1 MMSNNNFSANSRIDS
16 IDVFRAVTMFFMI
29 FVNDLWTL
37 TNVPSWLRHVKMN
50 VDGLGFA
57 DAIFPIFLFIV
68 GLSIPLAINRSIE
81 NKSST
86 VNIIKNIGIRTI
98 ALVVMGLF
106 MVNYKYLNIDLL
118 AIDKH
123 LWKIIMA
130 TGIFLVWM
138 HYRSITGLSQKQVKL
153 LQFTGIA
160 LLAALAISYQ
170 GGPTD
175 NPHWM
180 KIHWWGILGV
190 IGWAYL
196 VSALLYL
203 VIGQRIAL
211 LVATVALLHFFNVQE
226 FGAFIQGTPALGE
239 GRPAIDLI
247 VSASRYALVMSGVL
261 ATVIYLRLSK
271 NGQEQWF
278 LYILLALGAISLIYG
293 FLLKPYWGGISKIR
307 TTPSFTGIC
316 AGIGFIGLA
325 VFYLVVD
332 KFQCKKWA
340 DPIATAG
347 TSTLTCYLLPYILY
361 PVIALLALKLPEY
374 LTTGYVGIV
383 KSLLFAY
390 LVIYLTGLLGK
401 INIKLKV

>member
-1 MMSNNNFSANSRIDS
+1 MGQSGCNVNQRIDS

-37 TNVPSWLRHVKMN
+37 TNVPSWLRHVKIN

-68 GLSIPLAINRSIE
+68 GLSIPLAINRSVE
-81 NKSST
+81 NKSGT
-86 VNIIKNIGIRTI
+86 VKIIKHIGVRTI
-98 ALVVMGLF
+98 ALVTMGLF
-106 MVNYKYLNIDLL
+106 MVNYKYLNVDLL
-118 AIDKH
+118 LIDKQ
-123 LWKIIMA
+123 LWKILMA
-130 TGIFLVWM
+130 VGIFLVWM
-138 HYRSITGLSQKQVKL
+138 HYRSITILSKKQVL
-153 LQFTGIA
+153 FLQFTGIA
-160 LLAALAISYQ
+160 LLATLALTYQ
-170 GGPTD
+170 GGETD

-180 KIHWWGILGV
+180 KIHWWGILGA

-211 LVATVALLHFFNVQE
+211 LAATVVLLNFFNVQE
-226 FGAFIQGTPALGE
+226 FGAFIKGTPAVGE
-239 GRPAIDLI
+239 GRPAIDFI

-271 NGQEQWF
+271 NGKQQWF

-316 AGIGFIGLA
+316 AGIGFTGLA

-332 KFQCKKWA
+332 KFQFKKWA
-340 DPIATAG
+340 DPIAPAG
-347 TSTLTCYLLPYILY
+347 TSTLTCYLLPYIIY

-374 LTTGYVGIV
+374 LTTGYVGIM

-401 INIKLKV
+401 TNIKLKV

>member
-1 MMSNNNFSANSRIDS
+1 MTKSNFSNNNRIDS
-16 IDVFRAVTMFFMI
+16 IDIFRAVTMFFMI

-37 TNVPSWLRHVKMN
+37 SNVPSWLGHVKIN

-68 GLSIPLAINRSIE
+68 GLSIPLAINRSIQ
-81 NKSST
+81 NKTST
-86 VNIIKNIGIRTI
+86 LDIIKHIGVRTI
-98 ALVVMGLF
+98 ALVAMGLF
-106 MVNYKYLNIDLL
+106 MVNHKYINAELVG
-118 AIDKH
+118 IDKYF
-123 LWKIIMA
+123 WKILMA
-130 TGIFLVWM
+130 VGIFLVWM
-138 HYRSITGLSQKQVKL
+138 HYRSLTMLSKNQVL
-153 LQFTGIA
+153 FLQLAGIA
-160 LLAALAISYQ
+160 LLAVLAVSYQ
-170 GGPTD
+170 GGATD

-203 VIGQRIAL
+203 VIGPRIIL
-211 LVATVALLHFFNVQE
+211 LAICVVLFHFFNVQE
-226 FGAFIQGTPALGE
+226 FGSFIEGTPATGE
-239 GRPAIDLI
+239 GRPAIDFI
-247 VSASRYALVMSGVL
+247 VSSSRYALVMSGVL
-261 ATVIYLRLSK
+261 ATVIYLRLSQ
-271 NGQEQWF
+271 NGKQQWF

-325 VFYLVVD
+325 VFYVIVD
-332 KFQCKKWA
+332 KFNFKRWA
-340 DPIATAG
+340 DPIAPAG
-347 TSTLTCYLLPYILY
+347 TSTLTCYLLPYIIY

-374 LTTGYVGIV
+374 LTTGYVGIL

>member
-1 MMSNNNFSANSRIDS
+1 MNKSGNSASQRIDS
-16 IDVFRAVTMFFMI
+16 IDIFRAATMFFMI

-37 TNVPSWLRHVKMN
+37 SNVPSWLGHVKMN

-57 DAIFPIFLFIV
+57 DVIFPIFLFIV
-68 GLSIPLAINRSIE
+68 GLSIPLAINRSTQ
-81 NKSST
+81 NKSGT
-86 VNIIKNIGIRTI
+86 VKILKNIGIRTI

-106 MVNYKYLNIDLL
+106 MVNYKYLNLDLII
-118 AIDKH
+118 IDKQ
-123 LWKIIMA
+123 LWKILMA
-130 TGIFLVWM
+130 VGIFLVWM
-138 HYRSITGLSQKQVKL
+138 HYRSVSILSQKQVKL
-153 LQFTGIA
+153 LQFIGIA
-160 LLAALAISYQ
+160 LLATLAITYQ
-170 GGPTD
+170 GGETD
-175 NPHWM
+175 NPNWI

-211 LVATVALLHFFNVQE
+211 LAATVVLLHFFNVQE
-226 FGAFIQGTPALGE
+226 FGAFIEGTPALGE
-239 GRPAIDLI
+239 GRAAIDFI
-247 VSASRYALVMSGVL
+247 VSSSRYALVMSGVL

-271 NGQEQWF
+271 NGQQQWF
-278 LYILLALGAISLIYG
+278 LYVLLALGAISLIYG

-325 VFYLVVD
+325 VFYIIVD
-332 KFQCKKWA
+332 KCKLKKWA
-340 DPIATAG
+340 EPIAPAG
-347 TSTLTCYLLPYILY
+347 TSTLTCYLLPYLIY
-361 PVIALLALKLPEY
+361 PIIALLALKLPEV
-374 LTTGYVGIV
+374 LTTGYVGIL

-401 INIKLKV
+401 LNIKLKV